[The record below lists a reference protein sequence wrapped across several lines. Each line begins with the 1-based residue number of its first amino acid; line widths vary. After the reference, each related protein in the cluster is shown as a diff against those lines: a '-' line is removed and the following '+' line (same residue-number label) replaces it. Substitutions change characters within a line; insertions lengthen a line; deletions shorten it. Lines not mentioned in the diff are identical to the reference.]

1 MQIQDL
7 LRFKN
12 PDLQPN
18 EVVESNADS
27 KFVCIASETAN
38 FQTKD
43 YSVFLLVKRKV
54 MKNLCDF

>member
-12 PDLQPN
+12 PDSQPN

-27 KFVCIASETAN
+27 KFVCIASEAAN

>member
-27 KFVCIASETAN
+27 KFVCIASEAAN

>member
-12 PDLQPN
+12 PDSQPN

-27 KFVCIASETAN
+27 KFVCIASEAAN

-43 YSVFLLVKRKV
+43 YSVFFFFRSSEESDEKLV
-54 MKNLCDF
+54 